1 MMEQYDNAS
10 GSASAPEDAP
20 GLPPAAWNA
29 TSRDASRSPLGELF
43 AHWAGRTPKA
53 AALVAGGRTWSFGE
67 VDAWANRLAHH
78 LIGRGVGPE
87 RVVALVLPRSV
98 ELVVAELAVAKAGA
112 AFLPVDPAHPEER
125 RAMMLADARPV
136 VVLDDPAR
144 IRDVTGP
151 EHTPGDADRLVPLLP
166 EHPAYVIY
174 TSGST
179 GVPKGVMVPHAGL
192 GNFSAATADHYQVR
206 PGDRVL
212 MFSSPSFDAS
222 VLELCSS
229 LLAGAALVVPPE
241 GPLLGAEL
249 PAVLREHRVTH
260 ALVPPAAL
268 ATVPAEEVRDGL
280 PDFRTLIVGAEAC
293 PADLVDLWAPG
304 RRMVNSYG
312 PTEAT
317 VVATWT
323 DALRAGS
330 GNPPIGRPLPNTR
343 VFVLDEAMRPV
354 PVGSVGEL
362 YISGAGVA
370 RGYLDRPGLT
380 AERFVAVPFGPPGAR
395 MYRTGDL
402 ARWNADGE
410 VEFLGRTDHQVKV
423 RGFRIE
429 LGEVE
434 AALARHPDVLAAV
447 VTVREDEPGLKRLV
461 GYVVPTEGG
470 AKPRAAELRAAAA
483 RVLPAHMVPSA
494 YVVLDAFP
502 LTPHRKID
510 RQALPAPAPAAEG
523 HSRHIAPR
531 TPAETALA
539 RVWTEVLPVDAV
551 GVEDD
556 FLGLGGDSILG
567 VRLLSRLRAEL
578 GVELSLRELLDART
592 VARLAARLPEEA
604 ADAPEAPIPPAPR
617 DRPLPLSAAQRR
629 LWFLDDL
636 TSGGTEYNTGAGL
649 RLSGPLDT
657 GALRRALA
665 TLAARH
671 DALRTTFVTVG
682 GHGVQLISEHGTVP
696 LDHTDLGGRPAA
708 ERDAAVERL
717 LTDELNRPYDLAEGP
732 LTRALLI
739 RLADDDHVLLL
750 AQHHIVTDGWSVGI
764 LVRELTALYAAEV
777 TGTAPDL
784 AEAALQYPD
793 FAVWERNCPAPPG
806 QDTDLKYWRDRLT
819 GMQTL
824 ELPTDRPRPPVR
836 TTAGA
841 VHRRELPADLV
852 AALGRLGRERNTTLF
867 TLLAASVAVLFS
879 RYSGQ
884 RDVAFGTVTSGR
896 HRKELESVAGFFVN
910 TLVLRA
916 DVDGDSS
923 VEQFVDAMRETVLDA
938 FSHDRLPFERVVEEL
953 APKRDASRN
962 PLVQA
967 LVVQQGAMVPGRE
980 AGGLTIAEH
989 SLPRPAARFD
999 LVLEFLPR
1007 DDGSLGLTVEYNSD
1021 LFDAPTMEQMAGH
1034 LHRLL
1039 TRMVADP
1046 RSSLIELQMLSDAEW
1061 HKLLDSW
1068 NGISAGGTEKDTG
1081 GAAARATLP
1090 ELFAAQAA
1098 SRPRATAVTCGDTR
1112 LTYDEVNRRAN
1123 RLARLLIDRGVGPE
1137 RLVALALP
1145 RSADLVVVLL
1155 AVLKA
1160 GAGYLPVDPGYPAER
1175 IAFMLDDAAPSTI
1188 LATGDTAGCLP
1199 AGAEPLVLDD
1209 EAVRAELARRA
1220 DGDLGDAERT
1230 APLDPAHPAYV
1241 IYTSGSTGRPKGV
1254 VVTHQSVATLAAWAG
1269 AELGRE
1275 RLTGVVASTSLNFDV
1290 SVFEILCPLLAGG
1303 SIEVVQDLLALAD
1316 PANRPRATG
1325 LISGVPSVFA
1335 RLLSGDAG
1343 QTDAGY
1349 IEAGRIDAGTVV
1361 LAGEAL
1367 PAQVVRDIRAT
1378 LPSCRIANMYGPT
1391 EATVYATAWF
1401 SSGGTPQKAP
1411 PIGRP
1416 VADTRAYVLDPT
1428 LRLVPPG
1435 VTGELYL
1442 GGRGLARGYLNR
1454 AGLTADRFLA
1464 DPFGTPGSRMY
1475 RTGDLVRWG
1484 SDGQLEYMGRA
1495 DDQVK
1500 IRGFRIELGEVETA
1514 LLRHPDVAEAAA
1526 VAKETGGHK
1535 RLIAYAVPAPGATP
1549 DPAMLRTFLQGSLPD
1564 YMVPATVLVMERM
1577 PLNPNGKLDRGRL
1590 PDPDWSE
1597 AAAPGY
1603 VAPRTA
1609 TERTLATVWAR
1620 ILHVER
1626 IGVEDNFFSLGGDSI
1641 LSIQVVSQAR
1651 QAGLSVTSRDVYRHQ
1666 TIAALALH
1674 LDATALTAAAEPG
1687 TDAEAATGD
1696 LPLTPIQHWLF
1707 EHDPERAGHFN
1718 QTLSLVLPEDVDE
1731 AALRGALEAVVN
1743 HHDALRSRFPHEDG
1757 GRYQRIDDGGTADP
1771 LRRHTGGGEPHL
1783 GAFDLTDG
1791 PMLRAVLEEGAGD
1804 GGRPVLHLTVHHAV
1818 VDGVSWR
1825 ILLEDLDSAYRGLAL
1840 PAASSPLRRWARRL
1854 NDHAQTGGFDPEA
1867 GYWTEL
1873 AETCDPS
1880 LPVDHDGANT
1890 YASARSVTL
1899 TLDRDETTALLQTL
1913 PEVYRTQVNDVL
1925 LSALARVLGQWTGRS
1940 RVPVD
1945 LEGHGR
1951 EEIFEGVDLSRTVG
1965 WFTTRFPVAL
1975 DLGALPGDGW
1985 GDVLKSVK
1993 EQLRAVPQRGLGYGA
2008 LRHLARPEGL
2018 PAGPTAG
2025 ISFNYLGQFEL
2036 PGDGDGL
2043 FRGLHRELALD
2054 ADPEGLRPHPL
2065 EVVGRVEDQRLAFT
2079 WFYSANLHREE
2090 TVERL
2095 AGEFLRALRAIARHA
2110 AAPGAGGRT
2119 PSDFPL
2125 VSLDQATVDGLVGD
2139 GSGVEDV
2146 YPLTPTQA
2154 GMLFHGLSQDDRRA
2168 YFQQLTFVL
2177 DGVSD
2182 PHALAAAWQRV
2193 TDRTQVLRS
2202 RAAWDRVP
2210 EPLQVVERGV
2220 RVPVT
2225 HLDWRGLSAAERDE
2239 ASRRFLA
2246 EDRERGLDLAAA
2258 PLMRLALARLSDT
2271 EVQVVWTFHH
2281 LILDGWSLFQVL
2293 SDVFACH
2300 AAGARAALPSR
2311 RPFRDYVAWL
2321 RDRDWAEAEEHWR
2334 SRLGDVAEPTPL
2346 PFDREPTE
2354 AHHAESTGEVRVTL
2368 PAEASQRLAELARGA
2383 GLTMNTLLQGAWTLL
2398 LSRYTGRTDVVFG
2411 TTVSGRPPEL
2421 PGALAMTGLFITTV
2435 PTRLPVP
2442 TGGTLLSWLREVQ
2455 ERQTEDRRFDFV
2467 PLTRLRS
2474 MTRLE
2479 ERVNLFDSIV
2489 VFENYPVGGD
2499 LAAAHGLALRDLQ
2512 GVETTNYPL
2521 SLVVYP
2527 GEEMALRL
2535 GYDPALF
2542 DAATVERMA
2551 EYLSV
2556 LLTHMS
2562 TGRDRA
2568 PARLPVLSDDRR
2580 DQVLR
2585 EWNATTA
2592 PLPEGSVAE
2601 LFAAQV
2607 RRTPDAPA
2615 LDGDGGAVSYREL
2628 DARANRLAHRL
2639 TGLGVGPERPVAVL
2653 MDRSVELV
2661 VAQLAIVK
2669 AGGVYVPLDTR
2680 APGDRLRVVLAEAT
2694 ADVLLTDRA
2703 WERTAADLGHAG
2715 RTLLVAPGAEGGDG
2729 PSGPPAVEVFGDNTA
2744 YLMFTSGSTGRPKGV
2759 AVRHRDVTALA
2770 HDRSFAGHGRVLVHS
2785 PQAFDASTYEVW
2797 VPLLRGGTAVL
2808 APVGDVDADAVRHA
2822 ITAHG
2827 VSCLW
2832 LTAGLFRLLAQ
2843 EAPDCLRGAREVWT
2857 GGEAVPPTAVRRV
2870 LDACPELTVV
2880 DGYGPTETTTFA
2892 TRRPFRAGEELP
2904 GTLPIGRP
2912 LDNTRVYV
2920 LDGALQPQP
2929 PGIPGELYIAG
2940 AGLARGYRDR
2950 PGPTAEAYVAD
2961 PFGPPGSRM
2970 YRTGDLVSWTAD
2982 GELAFVGRSDDQMKL
2997 RGFRIEPGEIEAA
3010 LTRHPAVAEAV
3021 VALARDGDRKL
3032 LAAYLVPVRGAAAP
3046 EPEELR
3052 SLVGRALPD
3061 YMVPAVFI
3069 TLDELPLTANDKVD
3083 RRRLP
3088 APDWAAATA
3097 GAEYVA
3103 PRTDAERILAEI
3115 MGPLLGRER
3124 IGVEDNFFM
3133 LGGDSIL
3140 SIQVASRARQAGLT
3154 VTPRELFRHPT
3165 IASLATVATAAARP
3179 AADTGPVS
3187 GELPLTPIQ
3196 HWFLGTDSPRPEYFN
3211 QSVLVELDQDPDP
3224 RALRQALRALLVHH
3238 DALRMRYERRA
3249 DGTVRQYCPAPDDG
3263 DGQDPLREVDLSGL
3277 GEEERRAAEEAAMA
3291 EANAGFALD
3300 TGPLLAAR
3308 LLRPGPGLPPSL
3320 FLTVHHLVVD
3330 GVSWRVLLEDLE
3342 TAYRQA
3348 LDGAPADLGARTTS
3362 LRDWSRRLAEHT
3374 AAGGFDAELPHWTAV
3389 SEDCATGIPTD
3400 GEGGNTV
3407 AAMKSVT
3414 VALDRERTTAL
3425 LQRVPEVYRTRV
3437 DDVLLSALGRVL
3449 AEWTGRRRVAV
3460 DLEGH
3465 GREEHL
3471 LDGVDLSRTVG
3482 WFTTMFPVALDIP
3495 DGPGGGWGETLKSV
3509 KEQLRAV
3516 PAQGIG
3522 YGALRHLAPDA
3533 PLAEAAEP
3541 RISFNYLGQFGWSD
3555 PAGTTGD
3562 ALVRSVRGGLGGDA
3576 APETPRAHLLD
3587 IVGRVERRRLEIT
3600 WYYGSGTHSEETVS
3614 RLAGDMLRALEDIV
3628 AHCADPAAGGRTP
3641 SDFPLARLDQAAVDR
3656 VAADGRSVED
3666 LYPLTPMQAGML
3678 FHSLVDPA
3686 SDAYFN
3692 QVQLRLTG
3700 ITDPGALATAWQRTT
3715 DANPI
3720 LRTHLAWADT
3730 PEPLQV
3736 VRRRATL
3743 RIAHHDWTGRS
3754 EAWRE
3759 AELSRLLADD
3769 RAEGIDLGSAPLTR
3783 LALIKLSADEVR
3795 LVWTF
3800 HHVLLDGWS
3809 AAQVFDEV
3817 CERYAALT
3825 TGRGAVV
3832 PTRRPF
3838 REYLGWLG
3846 EQDTAEAERFWRGAL
3861 AGFTAPTELPR
3872 DRPAAE
3878 AHRTASSGSH
3888 RVTLGAEESARLR
3901 EVAQRNGLTM
3911 NTVVQGAWGLLLSR
3925 YSGTDDVAF
3934 GTTVSGRP
3942 AALPG
3947 VEAMVGVFINTIPTR
3962 VRVDGRSPLM
3972 SWLRELQTAQ
3982 SESRRFEF
3990 VSLAQLQSWS
4000 EVPGGV
4006 GLFDSIVVF
4015 ENYPFD
4021 SEAIAAHGL
4030 RIHQER
4036 DLEPT
4041 NYALS
4046 VVVAPEER
4054 LSISL
4059 DYDPAAFD
4067 AATVERLG
4075 GCLHGLLAQMAAD
4088 PERRLE
4094 ELPLI
4099 GAAETRRI
4107 LDTFSGRVSPAP
4119 GAVLPELFAAQ
4130 AARTPEAVAVRG
4142 ADGQLTYRELNER
4155 ANRLARLLIG
4165 AGAGPERFVALSL
4178 PRTPE
4183 LVVALL
4189 AVLKSGAGY
4198 LPVDPAYPAERI
4210 AFMIGDIAP
4219 DIVLTTQET
4228 ASRIPDGPGHR
4239 ILLDDAETGRA
4250 LAAQAAHDVGDA
4262 ERTAPLEPGHP
4273 AYVIHT
4279 SGSTGTPKGVVATH
4293 QGVAALA
4300 AWAAEEF
4307 GAAGLSHVVASTS
4320 LNFDV
4325 SVFEIICPLLTGGSL
4340 EIVRDLLAL
4349 AERPE
4354 PWTAS
4359 LISAVPSALGQ
4370 VLGKGGVSVTADAVV
4385 LAGEGLAAR
4394 TVQEVRNAIPG
4405 CRVANIYGPTEAT
4418 VYATAWTCD
4427 PADPGRTPPIGS
4439 PVAAT
4444 RAYAL
4449 DARLRPVP
4457 VGVPGELYLAGPGL
4471 ARGYFGRPGLTADRF
4486 TADPFGP
4493 AGSRMYRTGD
4503 LVRWDADGQLE
4514 YLGRT
4519 DDQVKVRGFRIELG
4533 EVEAALARHPE
4544 VAEAA
4549 AAVIE
4554 TDGHKRLVGYVVPAA
4569 GAAAVESAAMRA
4581 FLATSLP
4588 DHMVPAAVVTLERL
4602 PLGTSGKLDR
4612 RALPTPDWAAP
4623 AAGHVA
4629 PRTETEKALAGIWAE
4644 VLGVERVGVEDNYFT
4659 LGGDSILSI
4668 QIVSSARRAG
4678 IELTPR
4684 HLFVHQTVAD
4694 LAAAAQDV
4702 PATAVAAEQGPVVG
4716 EVPLTPVQHW
4726 LFDTLPD
4733 SPGHF
4738 TQSVSA
4744 ELTGPVDEA
4753 ALRAALDTLLDHHD
4767 ALRLRYEPT
4776 GNGNW
4781 HQHSVPP
4788 GGSAPILDV
4797 HDLSATEPALREAAM
4812 RETALRIRAGF
4823 QLDRGPL
4830 FKAALFMTGEGERP
4844 VLSLIAHHLVVDAV
4858 SWRILLEDLDTAYR
4872 LLTAGRPASLGRKT
4886 TSFRAWSRRLSEH
4899 TVAGG
4904 FDTERGHWTAEH
4916 ARADLPTDAE
4926 GPNTA
4931 ASEESVTVRLDTE
4944 ETRVLLQ
4951 DVPGA
4956 YLTRINDVLLCA
4968 LGRVLGRWTGRDR
4981 VLVAL
4986 EGHGREEIFE
4996 GTDLSRTVGW
5006 FTTMYPVALDGSA
5019 ATGPDGLGEALKS
5032 VKERLRAIPAN
5043 GLSYGALRHLSGAAA
5058 PDLAEDPQISFNY
5071 LGQLDWDLPDG
5082 GLLHSLRSG
5091 LEGDM
5096 SPEAPRPHLLDVVG
5110 RVERRKLEL
5119 TWSYSRDRHHRETVL
5134 RLAEETLEELRAI
5147 MRLCTDA
5154 GAGGRTPS
5162 DFPLAG
5168 LDQETVDRLA
5178 GDGRDVAD
5186 IYPLTPTQNGLVFH
5200 GLAQRGQGLYVEQA
5214 TFVLDGVRD
5223 SRVLAAAWQHVVDR
5237 TPVLRSE
5244 VVVQEV
5250 PEPLQIVRRNAAV
5263 PVEELDW
5270 SGLTEDERPAA
5281 LERLLDQD
5289 RARGLDLTAAPL
5301 LRVTLARLSPT
5312 EVQVLWTFHHV
5323 LLDGWSV
5330 FQVLTDVFAAH
5341 AALAA
5346 GEQPRLPARRPFA
5359 DYVAW
5364 LGRQDRAQAEA
5375 HWRKALSGFTAP
5387 TALPYDRKPTAEAP
5401 TRSSQWLSHRLGEQE
5416 TAALEDFARRHR
5428 LTLNTIVQGAWGLLV
5443 SRLSGEPDVCFG
5455 ATVSGRPTE
5464 LPGADSIT
5472 GIFINTLPVRLGVE
5486 EGTAAVPWLRGLQAD
5501 QADARG
5507 YGHVPLAQIQGWSE
5521 LPGGTNLF
5529 ESLVVF
5535 ENYPINSSA
5544 AAEHGLRVRELQAL
5558 ESTNYALTVV
5568 VSPGSE
5574 LSVELGYDPRLFEEA
5589 TAHDLA
5595 AQLTHV
5601 LGALAAAPDDQPLD
5615 RIDTLPDAMRKR
5627 LLVEWNDTARPAART
5642 TLADLFEAA
5651 ADRHPDAPAVLA
5663 PGVELSYAELDARA
5677 NRLAHRLIGRG
5688 VGPGRI
5694 VALVL
5699 PRSVEIVVAQ
5709 LAVAKAGGAYLPV
5722 DPGYPAERVALM
5734 LEDAAPHVTLESLDG
5749 LDGTEGAAHR
5759 PTDRDRP
5766 RPVDVDDPAY
5776 VIYTSGSTGTP
5787 KGVVVTHRGIGNF
5800 AAAEAE
5806 HYEVREG
5813 DRVLQFASPSF
5824 DASVL
5829 ELCMA
5834 LPHGAALVVPEPG
5847 PLLGEHLARVLRER
5861 RVTHTL
5867 IPPAA
5872 LATLPDGTE
5881 KELPELRTLI
5891 VGGDACGTELTNRW
5905 APYHRMINS
5914 YGPTETTV
5922 VATWSDPL
5930 VADGA
5935 PPPIGRPV
5943 PNTRAYLLDARLR
5956 PVPPGV
5962 PGELWIS
5969 GPSLARGYLNRPGL
5983 TASRFLADPFGP
5995 AGSRMYRTGDL
6006 ARYDADGRIHHM
6018 GRTDHQIKLHGY
6030 RIEAGEVETALVGH
6044 PAVAEAVVTVR
6055 EDEPGV
6061 RRLVAHLVP
6070 APGAAAPADAELR
6083 AELGRTLPGYM
6094 VPSAFA
6100 VLDRL
6105 PLTEN
6110 GKTDRAALPAP
6121 GPATAAPAAGHVEP
6135 RTPTE
6140 EVIAEIWAE
6149 VLGVEPVGAEDDFF
6163 ALGGDSVRSLLIASR
6178 AGEAFGLDLTPRDVM
6193 TAHTVSTLADLVEE
6207 YILRE
6212 LEDAASG
6219 GSDNDER

>member
-1 MMEQYDNAS
+1 MMDHYDNAS
-10 GSASAPEDAP
+10 DPASSPQDTP

-29 TSRDASRSPLGELF
+29 TSRAASRSPLGELF
-43 AHWAGRTPKA
+43 ASRAARTPRA
-53 AALVAGGRTWSFGE
+53 AALVAGDRTWSFGE

-87 RVVALVLPRSV
+87 RVVALVLPRSA

-136 VVLDDPAR
+136 VVLDDPER
-144 IRDVTGP
+144 IRAVTGP
-151 EHTPGDADRLVPLLP
+151 EHAPGDADRLAPLLP

-192 GNFSAATADHYQVR
+192 GNFSAATADHYRVR

-212 MFSSPSFDAS
+212 QFSSPSFDAS

-249 PAVLREHRVTH
+249 ATVLREHRVTH
-260 ALVPPAAL
+260 ALIPPAAL
-268 ATVPAEEVRDGL
+268 ATVPAEEVHDGL
-280 PDFRTLIVGAEAC
+280 PEFRTLIVGAEAC

-323 DALRAGS
+323 DALQAGS
-330 GNPPIGRPLPNTR
+330 GTPPIGRPLPGTR
-343 VFVLDEAMRPV
+343 VYVLDEAMRPV
-354 PVGSVGEL
+354 PVGATGEL
-362 YISGAGVA
+362 FISGAGVA

-380 AERFVAVPFGPPGAR
+380 ADRFVADPFGPPGAR

-434 AALARHPDVLAAV
+434 AALARHPDVQAAV

-461 GYVVPTEGG
+461 GYVVPAAGG
-470 AKPRAAELRAAAA
+470 SKPRAAELRAAAA
-483 RVLPAHMVPSA
+483 RLLPAHMVPSA
-494 YVVLDAFP
+494 FVVLDAFP

-510 RQALPAPAPAAEG
+510 RQALPAPSATAEG

-531 TPAETALA
+531 TPAEATLV

-567 VRLLSRLRAEL
+567 VRLLSRIRAEL

-592 VARLAARLPEEA
+592 VARLASRLPEDT
-604 ADAPEAPIPPAPR
+604 ADATEAPIPPAPR
-617 DRPLPLSAAQRR
+617 DQRLPLSAAQRR

-649 RLSGPLDT
+649 RLRGPLDT
-657 GALRRALA
+657 GALSRALA
-665 TLAARH
+665 TLTARH
-671 DALRTTFVTVG
+671 DALRTTFVTVD
-682 GHGVQLISEHGTVP
+682 GHGVQQVAEHGTVP
-696 LDHTDLGGRPAA
+696 LAHADLGELPAA
-708 ERDAAVERL
+708 ERDAAVEQL

-764 LVRELTALYAAEV
+764 LVRELTALYEAEV
-777 TGTAPDL
+777 TGADAGL
-784 AEAALQYPD
+784 AEPALQYPD
-793 FAVWERNCPAPPG
+793 FAVWERNCPTPPG
-806 QDTDLKYWRDRLT
+806 QDTDLKYWRDRLS

-867 TLLAASVAVLFS
+867 TLLASSVAVLFS

-884 RDVAFGTVTSGR
+884 RDVVFGTVTSGR

-916 DVDGDSS
+916 DVDGDST

-953 APKRDASRN
+953 APGRDASRN

-967 LVVQQGAMVPGRE
+967 LVVQQNAMVPARE

-1021 LFDAPTMEQMAGH
+1021 LFDARTMEQMAGH

-1046 RSSLIELQMLSDAEW
+1046 GTTLIELQMLSDAEW
-1061 HKLLDSW
+1061 HQLLDAW
-1068 NGISAGGTEKDTG
+1068 NGTGQAATE
-1081 GAAARATLP
+1081 ATLP
-1090 ELFAAQAA
+1090 ELFAARAA
-1098 SRPRATAVTCGDTR
+1098 SQPRATAVTCGETR
-1112 LTYDEVNRRAN
+1112 LSYDEVNRRAN
-1123 RLARLLIDRGVGPE
+1123 QLARLLIDRGVGPE
-1137 RLVALALP
+1137 GLVALALP

-1160 GAGYLPVDPGYPAER
+1160 GAGYLPVDPGYPADR
-1175 IAFMLDDAAPSTI
+1175 IAFMLRDAAPSTI
-1188 LATGDTAGCLP
+1188 LATGETAGSLP
-1199 AGAEPLVLDD
+1199 GGAEPLVLDD
-1209 EAVRAELARRA
+1209 AAVRAELARRA
-1220 DGDLGDAERT
+1220 DGDITDAERT
-1230 APLDPAHPAYV
+1230 GPLDPAHPAYV
-1241 IYTSGSTGRPKGV
+1241 IYTSGSTGTPKGV
-1254 VVTHQSVATLAAWAG
+1254 VVAHRSVAGLAAWAET
-1269 AELGRE
+1269 ALGRE

-1349 IEAGRIDAGTVV
+1349 IDAGRIDAGTVV

-1367 PAQVVRDIRAT
+1367 PAQTVRDIRAT

-1401 SSGGTPQKAP
+1401 ASGPLPRQAP

-1442 GGRGLARGYLNR
+1442 GGQGLARGYLNR
-1454 AGLTADRFLA
+1454 PGLTADRFLA
-1464 DPFGTPGSRMY
+1464 DPFGAPGSRMY

-1484 SDGQLEYMGRA
+1484 GDGQLEYMGRA

-1514 LLRHPDVAEAAA
+1514 LLRHPGVAEAAA

-1535 RLIAYAVPAPGATP
+1535 RLIAYVVPAPGATP
-1549 DPAMLRTFLQGSLPD
+1549 DPAALRTFLQGSLPD
-1564 YMVPATVLVMERM
+1564 YMVPASVLVMERM
-1577 PLNPNGKLDRGRL
+1577 PLNPNGKLDRSRL
-1590 PDPDWSE
+1590 PDPDWSQS
-1597 AAAPGY
+1597 AAPGY

-1609 TERTLATVWAR
+1609 TERTLAAVWAR

-1674 LDATALTAAAEPG
+1674 LDSAAAAPQAG
-1687 TDAEAATGD
+1687 ATDGEAATGD

-1718 QTLSLVLPEDVDE
+1718 QTISLVLPEDVDTD
-1731 AALRGALEAVVN
+1731 ALRGALETVVA
-1743 HHDALRSRFPHEDG
+1743 HHDALRSRFPREAGGRHQHIDG
-1757 GRYQRIDDGGTADP
+1757 GGSADL
-1771 LRRHTGGGEPHL
+1771 LRRHTGDGEPHL
-1783 GAFDLTDG
+1783 GGFDLTAG
-1791 PMLRAVLEEGAGD
+1791 PLLRAVLEADAGP
-1804 GGRPVLHLTVHHAV
+1804 GGQPVLHLTVHHAV

-1854 NDHAQTGGFDPEA
+1854 NDHARGGGFDAEA
-1867 GYWTEL
+1867 AYWTEL
-1873 AETCDPS
+1873 AGACDPS
-1880 LPVDHDGANT
+1880 LPVDLDGAAGANT
-1890 YASARSVTL
+1890 YASARSVTV
-1899 TLDRDETTALLQTL
+1899 TLDEDETTALLQTL

-1925 LSALARVLGQWTGRS
+1925 LSALARVLGQWTGRA

-1951 EEIFEGVDLSRTVG
+1951 EEIFEEVDLSRTVG

-1975 DLGALPGDGW
+1975 DLTGLPLDAW

-2025 ISFNYLGQFEL
+2025 VSFNYLGQFEL

-2090 TVERL
+2090 TVGEL
-2095 AGEFLRALRAIARHA
+2095 AGEFLRALRAIAGHA

-2119 PSDFPL
+2119 PSDYPL
-2125 VSLDQATVDGLVGD
+2125 ASLDQATVDRLVGD
-2139 GSGVEDV
+2139 GSAVEDV

-2182 PHALAAAWQRV
+2182 PGALADAWQRV
-2193 TDRTQVLRS
+2193 TDRTPVLRS
-2202 RAAWDRVP
+2202 RAEWDGVP

-2225 HLDWRGLSAAERDE
+2225 QLDWRGLSETERREE
-2239 ASRRFLA
+2239 ARRFLA
-2246 EDRERGLDLAAA
+2246 EDRERGLDLAVA
-2258 PLMRLALARLSDT
+2258 PLMRLAIARLSDT

-2300 AAGARAALPSR
+2300 AAGAGAALPSR

-2334 SRLGDVAEPTPL
+2334 ARLGDLSEPTPL
-2346 PFDREPTE
+2346 PFDREPAET
-2354 AHHAESTGEVRVTL
+2354 HHAESTADVRVTL
-2368 PAEASQRLAELARGA
+2368 PADASRGLAELARGA
-2383 GLTMNTLLQGAWTLL
+2383 GLTMNTLFQGAWTLL
-2398 LSRYTGRTDVVFG
+2398 LSRYTGRADVVFG

-2421 PGALAMTGLFITTV
+2421 PGAPAMTGLFITTV

-2442 TGGTLLSWLREVQ
+2442 TDGTLLSWLREVQ

-2499 LAAAHGLALRDLQ
+2499 LAAAHGLALRDLD

-2535 GYDPALF
+2535 GYDPSLF
-2542 DAATVERMA
+2542 DAATIGRMA

-2556 LLTHMS
+2556 LLTNMA
-2562 TGRDRA
+2562 TGADRA
-2568 PARLPVLSDDRR
+2568 PARLPVLGDARR

-2585 EWNATTA
+2585 EWNDTTA
-2592 PLPEGSVAE
+2592 PLSEGSVAD

-2615 LDGDGGAVSYREL
+2615 LDGDGGPVSYREL

-2639 TGLGVGPERPVAVL
+2639 IGLGTGPERPVTVL

-2680 APGDRLRVVLAEAT
+2680 APEDRLRVVLAEAT

-2703 WERTAADLGHAG
+2703 WKRTAAALGHDG
-2715 RTLLVAPGAEGGDG
+2715 RTLLVAPGAQGGDE
-2729 PSGPPAVEVFGDNTA
+2729 PSGPPAVEIFPDNTA

-2770 HDRSFAGHGRVLVHS
+2770 QDRAFARHDRVLVHS

-2822 ITAHG
+2822 ITGHG

-2857 GGEAVPPTAVRRV
+2857 GGEAVPPAAVRRV
-2870 LDACPELTVV
+2870 LDACPDLTVV

-2892 TRRPFRAGEELP
+2892 TRRFFRAGEDLP

-2912 LDNTRVYV
+2912 MDNTRVYV

-2940 AGLARGYRDR
+2940 AGLARGYRNR
-2950 PGPTAEAYVAD
+2950 PGPTAEAYLAD

-2982 GELAFVGRSDDQMKL
+2982 GELAFVGRSDDQVKI

-3010 LTRHPAVAEAV
+3010 LTRHPSVAEAV
-3021 VALARDGDRKL
+3021 VALARDGERKL
-3032 LAAYLVPVRGAAAP
+3032 LAAYLVPVRGEAVP

-3052 SLVGRALPD
+3052 SLLGRELPD

-3103 PRTDAERILAEI
+3103 PRTDTERILAEI

-3124 IGVEDNFFM
+3124 VGVEDNFFM

-3140 SIQVASRARQAGLT
+3140 SIQVASRARQAGLS

-3165 IASLATVATAAARP
+3165 IASLATVATATARP
-3179 AADTGPVS
+3179 AADAGPVS
-3187 GELPLTPIQ
+3187 GEVPLTPIQ
-3196 HWFLGTDSPRPEYFN
+3196 HWFLRSGSPRPEHFN
-3211 QSVLVELDQDPDP
+3211 QSVLVELDRDPDP

-3238 DALRMRYERRA
+3238 DALRMAYERRA
-3249 DGTVRQYCPAPDDG
+3249 DGTVRQYCPPPDETG
-3263 DGQDPLREVDLSGL
+3263 LDPLREVDLSGL
-3277 GEEERRAAEEAAMA
+3277 AEPERRAAEEAAMA

-3300 TGPLLAAR
+3300 SGPLLAAR
-3308 LLRPGPGLPPSL
+3308 LLRPGQGLRPSL

-3362 LRDWSRRLAEHT
+3362 VRDWSRRLTEHT
-3374 AAGGFDAELPHWTAV
+3374 TAGGFDAELPHWTAV
-3389 SEDCATGIPTD
+3389 AADCAAGIPVD
-3400 GEGGNTV
+3400 GEAEGGNTV
-3407 AAMKSVT
+3407 AGMRSVT

-3425 LQRVPEVYRTRV
+3425 LQQVPEVYRTRV

-3495 DGPGGGWGETLKSV
+3495 EVPGGGWGETLKSV

-3516 PAQGIG
+3516 PGKGIG

-3533 PLAEAAEP
+3533 PLADAAEP
-3541 RISFNYLGQFGWSD
+3541 DISFNYLGQFDWSD
-3555 PAGTTGD
+3555 AGGTTGD
-3562 ALVRSVRGGLGGDA
+3562 ALVRTVRGGLGGDA
-3576 APETPRAHLLD
+3576 APDSPRAHLLD
-3587 IVGRVERRRLEIT
+3587 IVGRVEGRRLEIT
-3600 WYYGSGTHSEETVS
+3600 WYYGSGTHSEETVA

-3666 LYPLTPMQAGML
+3666 IYPLTPMQAGML

-3700 ITDPGALATAWQRTT
+3700 VTDPRALATAWQRTT

-3720 LRTHLAWADT
+3720 LRTHLVWADT

-3736 VRRRATL
+3736 VTRRATL
-3743 RIAHHDWTGRS
+3743 RITHHDWTGRS
-3754 EAWRE
+3754 GEWRE
-3759 AELSRLLADD
+3759 AELNRLLADD

-3783 LALIKLSADEVR
+3783 LALIRLSADEVR
-3795 LVWTF
+3795 LIWTF

-3825 TGRGAVV
+3825 TGRGADV
-3832 PTRRPF
+3832 PARRPF

-3846 EQDTAEAERFWRGAL
+3846 EQDTAEAERFWREAL

-3878 AHRTASSGSH
+3878 AHRSASSGSH
-3888 RVTLGAEESARLR
+3888 RVTLGAEESALLR
-3901 EVAQRNGLTM
+3901 TVAQLGGLTM
-3911 NTVVQGAWGLLLSR
+3911 NTVVQGAWALLLSR
-3925 YSGTDDVAF
+3925 YSGADDVAF

-3947 VEAMVGVFINTIPTR
+3947 VESMVGVFINTLPTR
-3962 VRVDGRSPLM
+3962 VRVDGRSSLL
-3972 SWLRELQTAQ
+3972 SWLRELQAAQ

-4030 RIHQER
+4030 GIHQER

-4075 GCLHGLLAQMAAD
+4075 GCLHGLLAEMAAD

-4094 ELPLI
+4094 ELPLL

-4107 LDTFSGRVSPAP
+4107 LDEFSGRICPAP
-4119 GAVLPELFAAQ
+4119 GAVLPELFEAQ
-4130 AARTPEAVAVRG
+4130 AARTPDAVAVRG
-4142 ADGQLTYRELNER
+4142 AGTQLTYRELNER

-4219 DIVLTTQET
+4219 DIVLTTRET
-4228 ASRIPDGPGHR
+4228 APRIPAGPGHR

-4250 LAAQAAHDVGDA
+4250 LAGLGAGDVGDA
-4262 ERTAPLEPGHP
+4262 ERVAPLVAGHP

-4300 AWAAEEF
+4300 AWAGEEF

-4340 EIVRDLLAL
+4340 EIVADLLAL

-4359 LISAVPSALGQ
+4359 LISAVPSALAQ
-4370 VLGKGGVSVTADAVV
+4370 VLGKGGVSVTADTVV

-4394 TVQEVRNAIPG
+4394 TVQEVRDAIPG

-4418 VYATAWTCD
+4418 VYATAWSCD

-4471 ARGYFGRPGLTADRF
+4471 ARGYSGRPGLTADRF

-4503 LVRWDADGQLE
+4503 LVRWDAEGQLE

-4549 AAVIE
+4549 AAVVD
-4554 TDGHKRLVGYVVPAA
+4554 TDGHKRLVGYVVPAP
-4569 GAAAVESAAMRA
+4569 GTTAVDPAAMRA

-4612 RALPTPDWAAP
+4612 RALPAPDWAAP
-4623 AAGHVA
+4623 AAGHVP

-4644 VLGVERVGVEDNYFT
+4644 VLGVERVGVDDNYFT

-4694 LAAAAQDV
+4694 LAAAARDV

-4726 LFDTLPD
+4726 LFATLPD
-4733 SPGHF
+4733 TPGHF

-4744 ELTGPVDEA
+4744 ELAGPVDEA
-4753 ALRAALDTLLDHHD
+4753 ALRAALDTLVDHHD
-4767 ALRLRYEPT
+4767 ALRLRFEPI
-4776 GNGNW
+4776 GNGRW
-4781 HQHSVPP
+4781 RQHSVPP
-4788 GGSAPILDV
+4788 GGDGPVLDV
-4797 HDLSATEPALREAAM
+4797 HDLSATGPGSHEAAM
-4812 RETALRIRAGF
+4812 RDAEMRVRAGF
-4823 QLDRGPL
+4823 RLEQGPL
-4830 FKAALFMTGEGERP
+4830 FKAVLFQRGEGQRP
-4844 VLSLIAHHLVVDAV
+4844 VLGLIAHHLVVDAV

-4872 LLTAGRPASLGRKT
+4872 LIGAGRPGSLGRKT

-4904 FDTERGHWTAEH
+4904 FDAELGHWTAAH
-4916 ARADLPTDAE
+4916 GCRGLPTDAE

-4931 ASEESVTVRLDTE
+4931 ASEETVTVRLDTE

-4968 LGRVLGRWTGRDR
+4968 LGRVLSRWTGQDR

-5006 FTTMYPVALDGSA
+5006 FTSMFPVALDGGA
-5019 ATGPDGLGEALKS
+5019 GTGLEEALKT
-5032 VKERLRAIPAN
+5032 VKERLRAIPGN
-5043 GLSYGALRHLSGAAA
+5043 GLGYGALRHLSGAAA
-5058 PDLAEDPQISFNY
+5058 PDLPADPQISFNY

-5110 RVERRKLEL
+5110 RVERKKLEL
-5119 TWSYSRDRHHRETVL
+5119 TWSYSRHRHQRGTVI
-5134 RLAEETLEELRAI
+5134 RLAEETLDELRAI
-5147 MRLCTDA
+5147 MRLCTE
-5154 GAGGRTPS
+5154 GEAGGRTPS
-5162 DFPLAG
+5162 DFPLAA
-5168 LDQETVDRLA
+5168 LDQETVDRLV

-5186 IYPLTPTQNGLVFH
+5186 IYPLTPTQSGLVFH

-5214 TFVLDGVRD
+5214 TFILDGVRD

-5244 VVVQEV
+5244 VVTQGV
-5250 PEPLQIVRRNAAV
+5250 PEPLQLVRRGATV

-5270 SGLTEDERPAA
+5270 SGLSEDERRAA

-5289 RARGLDLTAAPL
+5289 RERGLDLATAPL

-5346 GEQPRLPARRPFA
+5346 GEQPRLQARRPFA

-5375 HWRKALSGFTAP
+5375 HWRKTLTGFTTP
-5387 TALPYDRKPTAEAP
+5387 TPLPYDRKPTAEAA
-5401 TRSSQWLSHRLGEQE
+5401 TRSSRWLSQRLGEQE

-5443 SRLSGEPDVCFG
+5443 SRLSGESDVCFG

-5472 GIFINTLPVRLGVE
+5472 GIFINTLPVRLRVAE
-5486 EGTAAVPWLRGLQAD
+5486 AAEGPEGALTVPWLRGLQTD

-5507 YGHVPLAQIQGWSE
+5507 FGHVPLSQLQGWSE
-5521 LPGGTNLF
+5521 VPGGADLF

-5568 VSPGSE
+5568 VSPGPE
-5574 LSVELGYDPRLFEEA
+5574 LSVELGYDPRLFEET
-5589 TAHDLA
+5589 TAEGLA

-5601 LGALAAAPDDQPLD
+5601 LGALAAAPDDQRLD
-5615 RIDTLPDAMRKR
+5615 RIDTLPAAMRER
-5627 LLVEWNDTARPAART
+5627 LLVDWNDTARPAPPT

-5677 NRLAHRLIGRG
+5677 NRLAHRLIAHG

-5722 DPGYPAERVALM
+5722 DPGYPAERIGLM
-5734 LEDAAPHVTLESLDG
+5734 LEDSAPHLTLRDIGEDTG
-5749 LDGTEGAAHR
+5749 GPAHR
-5759 PTDRDRP
+5759 PTDRDRS
-5766 RPVDVDDPAY
+5766 RPVDPDDPAY

-5834 LPHGAALVVPEPG
+5834 LPTGAALVVPEPG
-5847 PLLGEHLARVLRER
+5847 PLLGEHLARVLREQ

-5872 LATLPDGTE
+5872 LATLPAGTE
-5881 KELPELRTLI
+5881 KELPGLRTLI
-5891 VGGDACGTELTNRW
+5891 VGGDACGAELTTRW
-5905 APYHRMINS
+5905 APHHRMVNS
-5914 YGPTETTV
+5914 YGPTEATV

-5943 PNTRAYLLDARLR
+5943 PNTRVYLLDARLR

-6006 ARYDADGRIHHM
+6006 ARYDAEGRIHHL

-6044 PAVAEAVVTVR
+6044 PSVAEAVATVR

-6061 RRLVAHLVP
+6061 RRLVAHLVL

-6121 GPATAAPAAGHVEP
+6121 GPAAAAPAAGHVEP

-6140 EVIAEIWAE
+6140 EVIAEIWSE
-6149 VLGVEPVGAEDDFF
+6149 VLGVDPVGAEDDFF

-6178 AGEAFGLDLTPRDVM
+6178 AGEAFGLDLTPRDIM
-6193 TAHTVSTLADLVEE
+6193 TAHTVSSLAELVEE

-6219 GSDNDER
+6219 GSDHDER

>member
-1 MMEQYDNAS
+1 MMDHYDNAS
-10 GSASAPEDAP
+10 GSASSSEDPP

-29 TSRDASRSPLGELF
+29 TSRTVSRAPLGELF
-43 AHWAGRTPKA
+43 ASWAARTPRA
-53 AALVAGGRTWSFGE
+53 AALVAGDRTWSFGE

-87 RVVALVLPRSV
+87 RVVALVLPRSA

-136 VVLDDPAR
+136 VVLDDPEH
-144 IRDVTGP
+144 IRAVTGP
-151 EHTPGDADRLVPLLP
+151 EHTPGDADLLAPLLP

-192 GNFSAATADHYQVR
+192 GNFAAATADHYRVR

-212 MFSSPSFDAS
+212 QFSSPSFDAS

-249 PAVLREHRVTH
+249 AAVLREHRVTH
-260 ALVPPAAL
+260 ALIPPAAL
-268 ATVPAEEVRDGL
+268 ATVPPEEVHEGL
-280 PDFRTLIVGAEAC
+280 PEFRTLIVGAEAC

-323 DALRAGS
+323 DALEAGS

-343 VFVLDEAMRPV
+343 VYVLDEAMRPV

-434 AALARHPDVLAAV
+434 AALARHPDVRAAV

-461 GYVVPTEGG
+461 GYVVPAGG
-470 AKPRAAELRAAAA
+470 TTPPRAAELRAAVA
-483 RVLPAHMVPSA
+483 RLLPAHMVPSA

-510 RQALPAPAPAAEG
+510 RQALPAPSATAEG

-531 TPAETALA
+531 TPAEAALVQ
-539 RVWTEVLPVDAV
+539 VWTEVLPVDTV

-657 GALRRALA
+657 GALRRALG

-671 DALRTTFVTVG
+671 DALRTTFVTVD
-682 GHGVQLISEHGTVP
+682 GHGVQRIAERGTVP
-696 LDHTDLGGRPAA
+696 LDHADLGGRPAA
-708 ERDAAVERL
+708 ERDAAVDRL

-750 AQHHIVTDGWSVGI
+750 AQHHIVTDGWSVGL
-764 LVRELTALYAAEV
+764 LVRELTALYEAEV
-777 TGTAPDL
+777 TGADPGL
-784 AEAALQYPD
+784 PGPALQYPD
-793 FAVWERNCPAPPG
+793 FAVWERDHPVPRG
-806 QDTDLKYWRDRLT
+806 QDTDLKYWRTRLA

-916 DVDGDSS
+916 DVDGDST

-967 LVVQQGAMVPGRE
+967 LVVQQGAMVPARE
-980 AGGLTIAEH
+980 AGGVTIAEH

-1021 LFDAPTMEQMAGH
+1021 LFDARTMEQMAGH

-1046 RSSLIELQMLSDAEW
+1046 GSTLVELQMLSDAEW

-1068 NGISAGGTEKDTG
+1068 NGTG
-1081 GAAARATLP
+1081 RALTDATLP

-1098 SRPRATAVTCGDTR
+1098 SRPRATAVTCGETR
-1112 LTYDEVNRRAN
+1112 LSYDEVNRRAN

-1137 RLVALALP
+1137 GLVALALP

-1160 GAGYLPVDPGYPAER
+1160 GAGYLPVDPAYPAER
-1175 IAFMLDDAAPSTI
+1175 IAFMLGDAAPSTV
-1188 LATGDTAGCLP
+1188 LATADTAGRLP

-1209 EAVRAELARRA
+1209 DAVRAELARRA
-1220 DGDLGDAERT
+1220 DGDITDAERT
-1230 APLDPAHPAYV
+1230 GPLDRSHPAYV
-1241 IYTSGSTGRPKGV
+1241 IYTSGSTGTPKGV
-1254 VVTHQSVATLAAWAG
+1254 VVTHQSVAGLAAWAE

-1303 SIEVVQDLLALAD
+1303 SIEIVQDLLVLAD

-1335 RLLSGDAG
+1335 RLLNGDAG
-1343 QTDAGY
+1343 QTDPGY
-1349 IEAGRIDAGTVV
+1349 IDAGRIDAGTVV

-1367 PAQVVRDIRAT
+1367 PAQTVRDIKAA
-1378 LPSCRIANMYGPT
+1378 LPSCRIVNMYGPT

-1401 SSGGTPQKAP
+1401 SSGEAPRQAP

-1442 GGRGLARGYLNR
+1442 GGQGLARGYLNR
-1454 AGLTADRFLA
+1454 PGLTADRFLA
-1464 DPFGTPGSRMY
+1464 DPFGAPGNRMY

-1514 LLRHPDVAEAAA
+1514 LLRHPGIAEAAA

-1535 RLIAYAVPAPGATP
+1535 RLIAYVVPAPGSTP
-1549 DPAMLRTFLQGSLPD
+1549 DPAALRTFLGSSLPD
-1564 YMVPATVLVMERM
+1564 YMVPASVLVMERM
-1577 PLNPNGKLDRGRL
+1577 PLNPNGKLDRNRL
-1590 PDPDWSE
+1590 PDPDWSP
-1597 AAAPGY
+1597 AAPGY

-1609 TERTLATVWAR
+1609 TERTLAAVWAG

-1674 LDATALTAAAEPG
+1674 LDTAAAQPRPDATG
-1687 TDAEAATGD
+1687 AEAATGD

-1718 QTLSLVLPEDVDE
+1718 QTISLVLPEDVDE
-1731 AALRGALEAVVN
+1731 DALRGALEAVVA
-1743 HHDALRSRFPHEDG
+1743 HHDALRSRFPSEDG
-1757 GRYQRIDDGGTADP
+1757 GGSRCQRIDGGGAAELTDL
-1771 LRRHTGGGEPHL
+1771 LRRHTGDGEPHL
-1783 GAFDLTDG
+1783 GGFDLTAG
-1791 PMLRAVLEEGAGD
+1791 PLLRAVLEANAGA

-1825 ILLEDLDSAYRGLAL
+1825 ILLEDLDSAYHRLAGL
-1840 PAASSPLRRWARRL
+1840 PAASSPLRTWARRL
-1854 NDHAQTGGFDPEA
+1854 NDHAKAGGFDAEA
-1867 GYWTEL
+1867 AYWTEL
-1873 AETCDPS
+1873 AGTCDPS
-1880 LPVDHDGANT
+1880 LPVDVDGAGANT

-1899 TLDRDETTALLQTL
+1899 TLDRDETAALLQTL

-1925 LSALARVLGQWTGRS
+1925 LSALARVLGEWTGRT

-1975 DLGALPGDGW
+1975 DLPEGDW

-2018 PAGPTAG
+2018 PTGPTAG

-2054 ADPEGLRPHPL
+2054 ADPDGLRPHPL

-2090 TVERL
+2090 TVGRL

-2125 VSLDQATVDGLVGD
+2125 ASLDQAAVDRLVGD
-2139 GSGVEDV
+2139 GSAVEDV

-2154 GMLFHGLSQDDRRA
+2154 GMLFHGLSQEDRRA

-2182 PHALAAAWQRV
+2182 PGALAAAWQRV
-2193 TDRTQVLRS
+2193 TDRTPGLRS
-2202 RAAWDRVP
+2202 RAVWDGVP

-2225 HLDWRGLSAAERDE
+2225 HLDWRGLSEAERRE
-2239 ASRRFLA
+2239 ESRRFLA

-2300 AAGARAALPSR
+2300 ASGAGAALPSR

-2334 SRLGDVAEPTPL
+2334 SRLGDLSEPTPL

-2354 AHHAESTGEVRVTL
+2354 THHAESTADVRVTL
-2368 PAEASQRLAELARGA
+2368 PADASRRLAELARGA

-2398 LSRYTGRTDVVFG
+2398 LSRYTGRADVVFG

-2421 PGALAMTGLFITTV
+2421 PGVEAMTGLFITTV

-2499 LAAAHGLALRDLQ
+2499 LAAAHGLALRDLD

-2556 LLTHMS
+2556 LLTNMA
-2562 TGRDRA
+2562 TGPDRA
-2568 PARLPVLSDDRR
+2568 PARLPMLTDARR
-2580 DQVLR
+2580 AQVLR
-2585 EWNATTA
+2585 EWNDTAA

-2615 LDGDGGAVSYREL
+2615 LDGDGGPVSYREL

-2639 TGLGVGPERPVAVL
+2639 IGLGVGPERPVAVL

-2661 VAQLAIVK
+2661 VAQLAVVK

-2680 APGDRLRVVLAEAT
+2680 APEDRLRLVLAEAT

-2703 WERTAADLGHAG
+2703 WERTAADIGHDG

-2729 PSGPPAVEVFGDNTA
+2729 PSGPPAVEVFPDNTA

-2770 HDRSFAGHGRVLVHS
+2770 HDRAFARHDRVLVHS

-2822 ITAHG
+2822 ITGHG

-2857 GGEAVPPTAVRRV
+2857 GGEAVPPAAVRRV

-2880 DGYGPTETTTFA
+2880 DGYGPTETTTFV

-2912 LDNTRVYV
+2912 LDNTRAYV

-2940 AGLARGYRDR
+2940 AGLARGYRNR
-2950 PGPTAEAYVAD
+2950 PGPTAERYVAD

-2982 GELAFVGRSDDQMKL
+2982 GELAFVGRSDDQMKI

-3021 VALARDGDRKL
+3021 VALARDGERKL
-3032 LAAYLVPVRGAAAP
+3032 LAAYLVPVRGAAVP
-3046 EPEELR
+3046 EPTELR
-3052 SLVGRALPD
+3052 SLVGRELPD

-3069 TLDELPLTANDKVD
+3069 ALDELPLTANGKVD

-3088 APDWAAATA
+3088 EPDWAAATA
-3097 GAEYVA
+3097 GTEYVA

-3165 IASLATVATAAARP
+3165 IASLATVATATARP
-3179 AADTGPVS
+3179 AADAGPVS

-3211 QSVLVELDQDPDP
+3211 QSVLVELDRDPDP

-3238 DALRMRYERRA
+3238 DALRTRFTRGA
-3249 DGTVRQYCPAPDDG
+3249 DGTVRQYCPPPDEIG
-3263 DGQDPLREVDLSGL
+3263 DPLREVDLSGL
-3277 GEEERRAAEEAAMA
+3277 GEPERRAAEEAAMA
-3291 EANAGFALD
+3291 EANAGFVLER
-3300 TGPLLAAR
+3300 GPLLAAR
-3308 LLRPGPGLPPSL
+3308 LLHPGQGSRPSL

-3342 TAYRQA
+3342 AAYRQA
-3348 LDGAPADLGARTTS
+3348 LDGSPADLGARTTS
-3362 LRDWSRRLAEHT
+3362 VRDWSRRLAEHT

-3389 SEDCATGIPTD
+3389 AEDCAAPIPLDEGD
-3400 GEGGNTV
+3400 GEGNNTV
-3407 AAMKSVT
+3407 AAMESVT
-3414 VALDRERTTAL
+3414 VTLDRERTTAL
-3425 LQRVPEVYRTRV
+3425 LQQVPEVYRTRV

-3482 WFTTMFPVALDIP
+3482 WFTTMFPVVLDVP
-3495 DGPGGGWGETLKSV
+3495 DAPGGGWGETLKSV

-3533 PLAEAAEP
+3533 PLADAAEP
-3541 RISFNYLGQFGWSD
+3541 RISFNYLGQFDWSD
-3555 PAGTTGD
+3555 TGGTTGD
-3562 ALVRSVRGGLGGDA
+3562 DALVRTVRGGLGGDA
-3576 APETPRAHLLD
+3576 APESPRAHLLD
-3587 IVGRVERRRLEIT
+3587 IVGRVERRCLEIT

-3614 RLAGDMLRALEDIV
+3614 RLAGEMLRALEGIV
-3628 AHCADPAAGGRTP
+3628 AHCAGPGAGGRTP

-3666 LYPLTPMQAGML
+3666 IYPLTPMQAGML

-3700 ITDPGALATAWQRTT
+3700 VTDPQALATAWQRTT

-3720 LRTHLAWADT
+3720 LRTQLVWADT

-3783 LALIKLSADEVR
+3783 LALIRLSADEVR
-3795 LVWTF
+3795 LIWTF

-3825 TGRGAVV
+3825 AGRGAVV
-3832 PTRRPF
+3832 PARRPF

-3846 EQDTAEAERFWRGAL
+3846 EQDSAEAEQFWRGAL
-3861 AGFTAPTELPR
+3861 EGFTAPTELPR

-3878 AHRTASSGSH
+3878 AHRTASSGTH
-3888 RVTLGAEESARLR
+3888 RVALGAEESARLR
-3901 EVAQRNGLTM
+3901 TVAQLGGLTM

-3947 VEAMVGVFINTIPTR
+3947 VESMVGVFINTIPTR

-3972 SWLRELQTAQ
+3972 SWLRDLQTAQ
-3982 SESRRFEF
+3982 SEARRFEF
-3990 VSLAQLQSWS
+3990 ASLAQLQSWS

-4075 GCLHGLLAQMAAD
+4075 GCLHGLLAEMAAD

-4094 ELPLI
+4094 DLPLI

-4107 LDTFSGRVSPAP
+4107 LDAFSGPVAP
-4119 GAVLPELFAAQ
+4119 GPRAVLPELFEAQ
-4130 AARTPEAVAVRG
+4130 ASRTPDAVAVRG
-4142 ADGQLTYRELNER
+4142 GDLTLTYRELNER

-4189 AVLKSGAGY
+4189 AVVKSGAGY

-4210 AFMIGDIAP
+4210 EFMIGDIAP
-4219 DIVLTTQET
+4219 DIVLTTGET
-4228 ASRIPDGPGHR
+4228 APRIPDGPGHR

-4250 LAAQAAHDVGDA
+4250 LAGLSAHAVGDA
-4262 ERTAPLEPGHP
+4262 ERTAPLVPGHP

-4325 SVFEIICPLLTGGSL
+4325 SVFEIICTLLAGGSL
-4340 EIVRDLLAL
+4340 EIVADLLAL

-4370 VLGKGGVSVTADAVV
+4370 VLGKGGVSVTADTVV

-4394 TVQEVRNAIPG
+4394 TVQEVRTAIPG

-4457 VGVPGELYLAGPGL
+4457 IGVPGELYLAGPGL

-4549 AAVIE
+4549 AAVVE
-4554 TDGHKRLVGYVVPAA
+4554 TDGHKRLVGYTVPAA
-4569 GAAAVESAAMRA
+4569 GATAVDPAAMRA

-4602 PLGTSGKLDR
+4602 PLNPSGKLDR
-4612 RALPTPDWAAP
+4612 RALPAPDWAAP
-4623 AAGHVA
+4623 ATGHVP

-4644 VLGVERVGVEDNYFT
+4644 VLGVERVGVDDNYFT

-4694 LAAAAQDV
+4694 LAAAAGDV
-4702 PATAVAAEQGPVVG
+4702 PATAVTAEQGPVVG

-4726 LFDTLPD
+4726 LFDTLTE

-4738 TQSVSA
+4738 TQAVSA
-4744 ELTGPVDEA
+4744 ELTGPVDEDT
-4753 ALRAALDTLLDHHD
+4753 LRAALDTLLDHHD
-4767 ALRLRYEPT
+4767 ALRLRFERT
-4776 GNGNW
+4776 GNGHW
-4781 HQHSVPP
+4781 RQHSVPP
-4788 GGSAPILDV
+4788 GGDRVLDV
-4797 HDLSATEPALREAAM
+4797 HDLSATDPGLRESAM
-4812 RETALRIRAGF
+4812 REAELRIRSGF

-4830 FKAALFMTGEGERP
+4830 FKAVLFLRGGGERP

-4872 LLTAGRPASLGRKT
+4872 LLDAGRPGSLGRKT
-4886 TSFRAWSRRLSEH
+4886 TSFRAWSRQVSEH

-4904 FDTERGHWTAEH
+4904 FDAELPHWTAAH
-4916 ARADLPTDAE
+4916 GSPDLPTDGE

-4931 ASEESVTVRLDTE
+4931 ASEETVTVRLDRE

-4951 DVPGA
+4951 EVPGA

-5006 FTTMYPVALDGSA
+5006 FTSMFPVALDGGA
-5019 ATGPDGLGEALKS
+5019 GTGLEEALKT
-5032 VKERLRAIPAN
+5032 VKERLRAMPGN
-5043 GLSYGALRHLSGAAA
+5043 GLGYGALRHLAPDAPLAGAA
-5058 PDLAEDPQISFNY
+5058 DPQISFNY

-5082 GLLHSLRSG
+5082 GLLHTLRSG

-5110 RVERRKLEL
+5110 RVEGRKLEL
-5119 TWSYSRDRHHRETVL
+5119 AWSYSRDRHHRSTVS
-5134 RLAEETLEELRAI
+5134 RLAEETLDELRAI
-5147 MRLCTDA
+5147 MRLCTGE

-5162 DFPLAG
+5162 DFPLAA

-5186 IYPLTPTQNGLVFH
+5186 IYPLTPTQSGLVFH

-5214 TFVLDGVRD
+5214 TFILDGVRD

-5244 VVVQEV
+5244 VVMQGV
-5250 PEPLQIVRRNAAV
+5250 PEPVQIVRRGAVV

-5270 SGLTEDERPAA
+5270 SDLTEDERRSA

-5289 RARGLDLTAAPL
+5289 RARGLDLGAAPL

-5346 GEQPRLPARRPFA
+5346 GEQPRLQARRPFA

-5375 HWRKALSGFTAP
+5375 HWRKTLAGFTAP
-5387 TALPYDRKPTAEAP
+5387 TPLPYDRKPTAEAP
-5401 TRSSQWLSHRLGEQE
+5401 TRSSQWLSQRLGEQE

-5443 SRLSGEPDVCFG
+5443 SRLSGESDVCFG

-5472 GIFINTLPVRLGVE
+5472 GIFINTLPVRCAVD
-5486 EGTAAVPWLRGLQAD
+5486 GTSATVDWLRGLQAD

-5507 YGHVPLAQIQGWSE
+5507 FGHVPLAQLQGWSDV
-5521 LPGGTNLF
+5521 PGGADLF

-5574 LSVELGYDPRLFEEA
+5574 LSVELGYDPRLFEET
-5589 TAHDLA
+5589 TAQGLA

-5601 LGALAAAPDDQPLD
+5601 LGALAAAPDDQSLD
-5615 RIDTLPDAMRKR
+5615 RIDILPSALRTR
-5627 LLVEWNDTARPAART
+5627 LLVDWNDTARPAPLT
-5642 TLADLFEAA
+5642 TLAELFEAA

-5663 PGVELSYAELDARA
+5663 PDVELSYAELDARA
-5677 NRLAHRLIGRG
+5677 NRLAHRLIAQG

-5709 LAVAKAGGAYLPV
+5709 LAVAKAGGAHLPV
-5722 DPGYPAERVALM
+5722 DPGYPAGRIALM
-5734 LEDAAPHVTLESLDG
+5734 LEDAAPHLTLDG
-5749 LDGTEGAAHR
+5749 IDGAGASGEPAHR
-5759 PTDRDRP
+5759 PTDRDRL
-5766 RPVDVDDPAY
+5766 RPVDPDDPAY

-5806 HYEVREG
+5806 HYQVREG

-5834 LPHGAALVVPEPG
+5834 LPTGAALVVPEPG

-5872 LATLPDGTE
+5872 LATLPVGTE

-5891 VGGDACGTELTNRW
+5891 VGGDACGTELTTRW
-5905 APYHRMINS
+5905 APHHRMINS
-5914 YGPTETTV
+5914 YGPTEATV

-5943 PNTRAYLLDARLR
+5943 PNTRTYLLDARLR

-6006 ARYDADGRIHHM
+6006 ARYDAEGRIHHL

-6044 PAVAEAVVTVR
+6044 PSVAEAVVTVR

-6061 RRLVAHLVP
+6061 RRLVAHLVLT
-6070 APGAAAPADAELR
+6070 PGAAVPADAELR

-6135 RTPTE
+6135 RTLTE
-6140 EVIAEIWAE
+6140 EVIAEIWSE
-6149 VLGVEPVGAEDDFF
+6149 VLGVDPVGAEDDFF

-6178 AGEAFGLDLTPRDVM
+6178 AGEAFGLDLTPRDIM

-6219 GSDNDER
+6219 GSDHDER

>member
-1 MMEQYDNAS
+1 MMDRYDNAS
-10 GSASAPEDAP
+10 GSASSSQDAP
-20 GLPPAAWNA
+20 GLPPTAWNA
-29 TSRDASRSPLGELF
+29 TSRTASRAPLGELF
-43 AHWAGRTPKA
+43 ASWAARTPGA
-53 AALVAGGRTWSFGE
+53 AALVAGDRTWSFRE
-67 VDAWANRLAHH
+67 VDDWANRLAHH

-87 RVVALVLPRSV
+87 RVVALVLPRSA

-136 VVLDDPAR
+136 VVLDDPAH
-144 IRDVTGP
+144 IRAVSGP
-151 EHTPGDADRLVPLLP
+151 AHTPGDADRPAPLLP

-192 GNFSAATADHYQVR
+192 GNFSAATAAHYQVR

-212 MFSSPSFDAS
+212 QFSSPSFDAS

-249 PAVLREHRVTH
+249 AAVLREHRVTH
-260 ALVPPAAL
+260 ALIPPAAL
-268 ATVPAEEVRDGL
+268 ATVPAEEVHDGL

-323 DALRAGS
+323 DALQAGS

-354 PVGSVGEL
+354 PVGATGEL

-434 AALARHPDVLAAV
+434 AALARHPDVQAAV

-461 GYVVPTEGG
+461 GYVVPAGG
-470 AKPRAAELRAAAA
+470 ATPPRAAELRAAAA
-483 RVLPAHMVPSA
+483 RLLPAHMVPSA
-494 YVVLDAFP
+494 FVVLDAFP

-510 RQALPAPAPAAEG
+510 RQALPAPSATAEG

-531 TPAETALA
+531 TPAEAALV

-578 GVELSLRELLDART
+578 GVELSLRELLDTRT

-671 DALRTTFVTVG
+671 DALRTTFVTVD
-682 GHGVQLISEHGTVP
+682 GHGVQRIAEHGTVP
-696 LDHTDLGGRPAA
+696 LDHADLGGRPAA
-708 ERDAAVERL
+708 ERDAAVDRL

-750 AQHHIVTDGWSVGI
+750 AQHHIVTDGWSVGLLI
-764 LVRELTALYAAEV
+764 RELTALYEAEV
-777 TGTAPDL
+777 TGTEAGLPDP
-784 AEAALQYPD
+784 ALQYPD
-793 FAVWERNCPAPPG
+793 FAVWETNCPAPPG
-806 QDTDLKYWRDRLT
+806 QDTDLKYWRDRLA

-836 TTAGA
+836 TTTGA

-867 TLLAASVAVLFS
+867 TLLASSVAVLFS

-916 DVDGDSS
+916 DVDGDST
-923 VEQFVDAMRETVLDA
+923 VEQFVDTMRETVLDA
-938 FSHDRLPFERVVEEL
+938 FSHDQLPFERVVEEL

-967 LVVQQGAMVPGRE
+967 LVVQQGAMVPARE
-980 AGGLTIAEH
+980 AGGVTIAEH

-1021 LFDAPTMEQMAGH
+1021 LFDARTMEQMAGH

-1046 RSSLIELQMLSDAEW
+1046 VTPLAELQMLSDAEW

-1068 NGISAGGTEKDTG
+1068 NGTG
-1081 GAAARATLP
+1081 RAATDATLP

-1098 SRPRATAVTCGDTR
+1098 SRPRAAAVTCGDTR

-1137 RLVALALP
+1137 GLVALALP

-1155 AVLKA
+1155 AVLKT

-1175 IAFMLDDAAPSTI
+1175 IAFMLDDAAPSTV
-1188 LATGDTAGCLP
+1188 LTTGDTADSLP

-1209 EAVRAELARRA
+1209 DSVLAELDRRA
-1220 DGDLGDAERT
+1220 DGDITDAERT
-1230 APLDPAHPAYV
+1230 GPLDPAHPAYV
-1241 IYTSGSTGRPKGV
+1241 IYTSGSTGTPKGV
-1254 VVTHQSVATLAAWAG
+1254 VVTHRSVAGLAAWAG

-1349 IEAGRIDAGTVV
+1349 LDAGRIDAGTVV

-1367 PAQVVRDIRAT
+1367 PAQTVRDIRAT

-1401 SSGGTPQKAP
+1401 LSGEPPRQAP

-1416 VADTRAYVLDPT
+1416 VADTRTYVLDPT

-1435 VTGELYL
+1435 VTGELFL
-1442 GGRGLARGYLNR
+1442 GGQGLARGYLNR
-1454 AGLTADRFLA
+1454 PGLTADRFLA

-1475 RTGDLVRWG
+1475 RTGDLVRWS

-1514 LLRHPDVAEAAA
+1514 LLRHPGVAEAAA
-1526 VAKETGGHK
+1526 VAKETDGHK
-1535 RLIAYAVPAPGATP
+1535 RLIGYVVPTPGSTP
-1549 DPAMLRTFLQGSLPD
+1549 DQAALRTFLQGSLPD
-1564 YMVPATVLVMERM
+1564 YMVPASVLVLERM
-1577 PLNPNGKLDRGRL
+1577 PLNPNGKLDRNRL
-1590 PDPDWSE
+1590 PDPDWSQS
-1597 AAAPGY
+1597 AAPGY

-1609 TERTLATVWAR
+1609 TERTLAQVWAR

-1674 LDATALTAAAEPG
+1674 LDAAAPTAGAEPPPG
-1687 TDAEAATGD
+1687 AADADAATGD

-1707 EHDPERAGHFN
+1707 ETDPERAGHFN
-1718 QTLSLVLPEDVDE
+1718 QTISLVLPEDVDE
-1731 AALRGALEAVVN
+1731 DALRGALAAVVA
-1743 HHDALRSRFPHEDG
+1743 HHDALRSRFPREGD
-1757 GRYQRIDDGGTADP
+1757 GRYQRIDGDGTADL

-1791 PMLRAVLEEGAGD
+1791 PPLRAVLEEGAGAE
-1804 GGRPVLHLTVHHAV
+1804 GRPVLHLTVHHSV

-1825 ILLEDLDSAYRGLAL
+1825 ILLEDLDSAYRGLTL

-1854 NDHAQTGGFDPEA
+1854 NDHARAGGFDAEA
-1867 GYWTEL
+1867 AYWTEL
-1873 AETCDPS
+1873 AETCDTS

-1890 YASARSVTL
+1890 YASARSVTV
-1899 TLDRDETTALLQTL
+1899 TLDQDETAALLQTL

-1925 LSALARVLGQWTGRS
+1925 LSALARVLGQWTGRT

-1951 EEIFEGVDLSRTVG
+1951 EEIFDEVDLSRTVG

-1975 DLGALPGDGW
+1975 DLGDLPEDAW

-1993 EQLRAVPQRGLGYGA
+1993 EQLRTVPQRGLGYGA
-2008 LRHLARPEGL
+2008 LRHLAGAEGL
-2018 PAGPTAG
+2018 PTGPTAG

-2054 ADPEGLRPHPL
+2054 ADPESPRPHPL

-2090 TVERL
+2090 TVGEL
-2095 AGEFLRALRAIARHA
+2095 AGQFLRALRAIARHA

-2125 VSLDQATVDGLVGD
+2125 VSLDQSTVDRLVGD
-2139 GSGVEDV
+2139 GSGVEDI

-2154 GMLFHGLSQDDRRA
+2154 GMLFHGLSEDDRRA

-2182 PHALAAAWQRV
+2182 PRALAAAWQRV
-2193 TDRTQVLRS
+2193 TDRTPVLRS
-2202 RAAWDRVP
+2202 RAEWNGVP

-2225 HLDWRGLSAAERDE
+2225 HLDWRGLSEAERRE
-2239 ASRRFLA
+2239 ESRRFLA
-2246 EDRERGLDLAAA
+2246 EDRERGLDLATA
-2258 PLMRLALARLSDT
+2258 PLMRLAIARLSDT

-2300 AAGARAALPSR
+2300 ASGAGAALPGR

-2321 RDRDWAEAEEHWR
+2321 RDRDWAEAEEYWR
-2334 SRLGDVAEPTPL
+2334 SQLGDLSEPTPL
-2346 PFDREPTE
+2346 PFDREPAET
-2354 AHHAESTGEVRVTL
+2354 HHAESTGEVRVTL
-2368 PAEASQRLAELARGA
+2368 PADASRRLAELARGA

-2398 LSRYTGRTDVVFG
+2398 LSRYTGRSDVVFG

-2421 PGALAMTGLFITTV
+2421 PGVEAMTGLFITTV

-2442 TGGTLLSWLREVQ
+2442 TGGTLRSWLREVQ

-2474 MTRLE
+2474 MSRLE

-2499 LAAAHGLALRDLQ
+2499 LAAAHGLALRDLE

-2542 DAATVERMA
+2542 DAATIRRMA

-2556 LLTHMS
+2556 LLENMAD
-2562 TGRDRA
+2562 GPDRA
-2568 PARLPVLSDDRR
+2568 PARLPVLSDARR
-2580 DQVLR
+2580 TQVLD
-2585 EWNATTA
+2585 EWNDTTA
-2592 PLPEGSVAE
+2592 PLPEGSVADV
-2601 LFAAQV
+2601 FAAQV

-2615 LDGDGGAVSYREL
+2615 LDGDGGPVSYREL

-2639 TGLGVGPERPVAVL
+2639 IGLGIRPELPVAVL

-2680 APGDRLRVVLAEAT
+2680 APEDRLRLVLAEAT

-2703 WERTAADLGHAG
+2703 WERTAAEIAG
-2715 RTLLVAPGAEGGDG
+2715 AARTLLVAPGAEGGDG
-2729 PSGPPAVEVFGDNTA
+2729 PATPPAVEIFPDNTA

-2770 HDRSFAGHGRVLVHS
+2770 HDRVFAGHDRVLVHS

-2797 VPLLRGGTAVL
+2797 VPLLRGGTAVV

-2843 EAPDCLRGAREVWT
+2843 EAPGCLRGAREVWT
-2857 GGEAVPPTAVRRV
+2857 GGEAVPPAAVRRV
-2870 LDACPELTVV
+2870 LGACPDLTVV

-2912 LDNTRVYV
+2912 MDNTRVYV

-2929 PGIPGELYIAG
+2929 PGIPGELYVAG
-2940 AGLARGYRDR
+2940 AGLARGYRNR
-2950 PGPTAEAYVAD
+2950 PGPTAEAYLAD

-2982 GELAFVGRSDDQMKL
+2982 GELAFVGRSDDQMKI

-3010 LTRHPAVAEAV
+3010 LSRHPAVAEAV
-3021 VALARDGDRKL
+3021 VALAREGERKL
-3032 LAAYLVPVRGAAAP
+3032 LAAYLVPVRGAEVP
-3046 EPEELR
+3046 EPTDLR
-3052 SLVGRALPD
+3052 SLVGQTLPD
-3061 YMVPAVFI
+3061 YMVPSVFI
-3069 TLDELPLTANDKVD
+3069 TLDELPLTANGKVN

-3097 GAEYVA
+3097 GVEYVA
-3103 PRTDAERILAEI
+3103 PRTDTERILAEI
-3115 MGPLLGRER
+3115 MSPLLGRER

-3140 SIQVASRARQAGLT
+3140 SIQVASRARQAGLS

-3165 IASLATVATAAARP
+3165 IASLATVATATARP
-3179 AADTGPVS
+3179 VSDAGPVS
-3187 GELPLTPIQ
+3187 GEVPLTPIQ
-3196 HWFLGTDSPRPEYFN
+3196 HWFLGTNSPRPEHFN
-3211 QSVLVELDQDPDP
+3211 QSVLVELDRDPDP

-3238 DALRMRYERRA
+3238 DALRMAYERRA
-3249 DGTVRQYCPAPDDG
+3249 DGTVRQYCPPPDETG
-3263 DGQDPLREVDLSGL
+3263 PDPLREVDLSGL
-3277 GEEERRAAEEAAMA
+3277 GERERQAAEEAAMA
-3291 EANAGFALD
+3291 EANAGFVLD

-3308 LLRPGPGLPPSL
+3308 LLRPGQGLRPSL

-3342 TAYRQA
+3342 TAYRQV
-3348 LDGAPADLGARTTS
+3348 LGGAPADLGARTTS
-3362 LRDWSRRLAEHT
+3362 VRDWSLRLADHT

-3389 SEDCATGIPTD
+3389 AADCAAGIPTD
-3400 GEGGNTV
+3400 GEGDNTV
-3407 AAMKSVT
+3407 AAMESVT
-3414 VALDRERTTAL
+3414 VTLDRERTTAL
-3425 LQRVPEVYRTRV
+3425 LQQVPEVYRTRV

-3449 AEWTGRRRVAV
+3449 AEWTGRPRVAV

-3495 DGPGGGWGETLKSV
+3495 AIPAIPNTPGGGWGETLKSV

-3522 YGALRHLAPDA
+3522 YGALRHLAPDS
-3533 PLAEAAEP
+3533 PLADAAEP
-3541 RISFNYLGQFGWSD
+3541 RISFNYLGQFDWSD
-3555 PAGTTGD
+3555 TAGTADD
-3562 ALVRSVRGGLGGDA
+3562 ALVRGVRGGLGGDA

-3614 RLAGDMLRALEDIV
+3614 RLAEEMLRALEEIV
-3628 AHCADPAAGGRTP
+3628 AHCAAPGAGGRTP

-3666 LYPLTPMQAGML
+3666 MYPLTPMQAGML

-3700 ITDPGALATAWQRTT
+3700 VTDPRALATAWQRTT

-3743 RIAHHDWTGRS
+3743 RIDHHDWTGRS
-3754 EAWRE
+3754 EEWRE

-3783 LALIKLSADEVR
+3783 LALIRLSADEVR
-3795 LVWTF
+3795 LIWTF

-3825 TGRGAVV
+3825 TGRDAAV
-3832 PTRRPF
+3832 PARQPF

-3901 EVAQRNGLTM
+3901 DAAQRNGLTM

-3947 VEAMVGVFINTIPTR
+3947 VESMVGVFINTIPTR
-3962 VRVDGRSPLM
+3962 VRVDGRSPLT

-3982 SESRRFEF
+3982 SDARRFEF
-3990 VSLAQLQSWS
+3990 VSLAQLQNWS

-4054 LSISL
+4054 LSIML

-4088 PERRLE
+4088 PDRRLE

-4099 GAAETRRI
+4099 GVAETRRI
-4107 LDTFSGRVSPAP
+4107 LDEFSGPVAPAP
-4119 GAVLPELFAAQ
+4119 RAVLPELFEAQ
-4130 AARTPEAVAVRG
+4130 AARTPDAVAVRG
-4142 ADGQLTYRELNER
+4142 AETQLTYRELNER

-4210 AFMIGDIAP
+4210 AYLIGDIAP
-4219 DIVLTTQET
+4219 DIVLTTRET
-4228 ASRIPDGPGHR
+4228 AARIPDGPGRR
-4239 ILLDDAETGRA
+4239 ILLDDAETGRT
-4250 LAAQAAHDVGDA
+4250 LSGLGTQDVGDA
-4262 ERTAPLEPGHP
+4262 ERAAPLTPGHP

-4307 GAAGLSHVVASTS
+4307 GAEGLAHVVASTS

-4325 SVFEIICPLLTGGSL
+4325 SVFEIVCPLLAGGSL
-4340 EIVRDLLAL
+4340 EIVHDLLAL

-4354 PWTAS
+4354 AWTAS

-4370 VLGKGGVSVTADAVV
+4370 VLGKGGVSVTADTVV

-4554 TDGHKRLVGYVVPAA
+4554 TDGHKRLVGYVVQAPGA
-4569 GAAAVESAAMRA
+4569 GTIDPSAMRA

-4612 RALPTPDWAAP
+4612 RALPAPDWAAP
-4623 AAGHVA
+4623 ATGHVP
-4629 PRTETEKALAGIWAE
+4629 PRTEAEKALAGIWAE
-4644 VLGVERVGVEDNYFT
+4644 VLGVERVGVDDNYFT

-4702 PATAVAAEQGPVVG
+4702 SVTAVAAEQGPVVG

-4744 ELTGPVDEA
+4744 ELAGPVDEA

-4767 ALRLRYEPT
+4767 ALRLRFERA
-4776 GNGNW
+4776 GNGHW

-4788 GGSAPILDV
+4788 GSDDQILDV
-4797 HDLSATEPALREAAM
+4797 HDLSATDPELREAAM
-4812 RETALRIRAGF
+4812 RETEAEVRAGF
-4823 QLDRGPL
+4823 RLDQGPL
-4830 FKAALFMTGEGERP
+4830 FKAVLFRPGDGERQ

-4872 LLTAGRPASLGRKT
+4872 QLSAGRSGSLGRKT

-4904 FDTERGHWTAEH
+4904 FDTERGHWTAAH
-4916 ARADLPTDAE
+4916 GCPDLPTDSE

-4931 ASEESVTVRLDTE
+4931 ASEETVTVRLDTE

-4968 LGRVLGRWTGRDR
+4968 LGRVLSRWTGEDR

-5006 FTTMYPVALDGSA
+5006 FTSMFPVALDGGA
-5019 ATGPDGLGEALKS
+5019 DTGLAESLKG
-5032 VKERLRAIPAN
+5032 VKERLRAIPGN
-5043 GLSYGALRHLSGAAA
+5043 GLGYGALRHLSGAAA
-5058 PDLAEDPQISFNY
+5058 PDLTEDPQISFNY
-5071 LGQLDWDLPDG
+5071 LGQLDWDLPAG
-5082 GLLHSLRSG
+5082 GLLHALRSG

-5110 RVERRKLEL
+5110 RVERKKLEL
-5119 TWSYSRDRHHRETVL
+5119 TWSYSRNRHRRDTVL
-5134 RLAEETLEELRAI
+5134 RLAEETLDELREI

-5154 GAGGRTPS
+5154 EAGGRTPS
-5162 DFPLAG
+5162 DFPLVA

-5214 TFVLDGVRD
+5214 TFVLDGIRD

-5244 VVVQEV
+5244 VVMQGV
-5250 PEPLQIVRRNAAV
+5250 PEPLQIVRRDATV

-5270 SGLTEDERPAA
+5270 SGLTEDERGAA
-5281 LERLLDQD
+5281 LKRLLDQD
-5289 RARGLDLTAAPL
+5289 RARGLDLTSAPL

-5346 GEQPRLPARRPFA
+5346 GEQPRLQARRPFA

-5375 HWRKALSGFTAP
+5375 HWRKTLTGFTAP
-5387 TALPYDRKPTAEAP
+5387 TPLPYDRKPTAEAP

-5443 SRLSGEPDVCFG
+5443 SRLSGESDVCFG

-5472 GIFINTLPVRLGVE
+5472 GIFINTLPVRVGVH
-5486 EGTAAVPWLRGLQAD
+5486 EGAEGAGIVPWLRDLQAD

-5507 YGHVPLAQIQGWSE
+5507 FGHVPLSQLQGWSE
-5521 LPGGTNLF
+5521 MPGGTDLF

-5574 LSVELGYDPRLFEEA
+5574 LSVELGYDPRLFEET
-5589 TAHDLA
+5589 TAQGLA

-5615 RIDTLPDAMRKR
+5615 RIGTLPAAMRRR
-5627 LLVEWNDTARPAART
+5627 LLVDWNDTARPAAQT
-5642 TLADLFEAA
+5642 TLAELFEAA
-5651 ADRHPDAPAVLA
+5651 ADSHPDAHAVLS
-5663 PGVELSYAELDARA
+5663 PDVLLSYAELDTRA
-5677 NRLAHRLIGRG
+5677 NRLAHRLIGQG

-5722 DPGYPAERVALM
+5722 DPGYPAERIALM
-5734 LEDAAPHVTLESLDG
+5734 LEDAAPHLTLDSLDG
-5749 LDGTEGAAHR
+5749 LDGAEGAAHR

-5766 RPVDVDDPAY
+5766 RPVDPDDPAY

-5834 LPHGAALVVPEPG
+5834 LPTGAALVVPEPG
-5847 PLLGEHLARVLRER
+5847 PLLGEHLARVLREQ

-5881 KELPELRTLI
+5881 KELPELHTLI

-5914 YGPTETTV
+5914 YGPTEATV

-5930 VADGA
+5930 VADGT

-5943 PNTRAYLLDARLR
+5943 PNTRVYLLDARLR

-6006 ARYDADGRIHHM
+6006 ARYDAEGRIHHL

-6070 APGAAAPADAELR
+6070 APGATAPPDAELR

-6140 EVIAEIWAE
+6140 EVVAEIWSE
-6149 VLGVEPVGAEDDFF
+6149 VLGVTPVGAEDNFF

-6193 TAHTVSTLADLVEE
+6193 TAHTVATLAELVEE